1 MFEIIKVDE
10 QLSEDSVERLD
21 HNFENEKINKQISE
35 DNGLEFSED
44 NNLVY

>member
-1 MFEIIKVDE
+1 MFEIIKVNE
-10 QLSEDSVERLD
+10 QLSEESVERLD
-21 HNFENEKINKQISE
+21 HNFEKINKQISE